1 MKKIVSFVFMALTVL
16 LLASPL
22 VGVAEAARVAVV
34 PIQIDDQKV
43 ERAAD
48 FNGYYWDI
56 MIDKFKYPEYE
67 LMDDEKVSNVIPEEG
82 LQSFA
87 QSVLADICEKTD
99 AEIVVAM
106 KLDKVEENPESFKME
121 PMLECIMKG
130 EFAGYNRLT
139 GKYYYKKMYYKEEIE
154 EMLTLKNDWQQNVF
168 ASNLKRYINR
178 VMEDN
183 KPIKPKKK
191 K

>member
-1 MKKIVSFVFMALTVL
+1 MKKVFSFVFMALTVL

-22 VGVAEAARVAVV
+22 GGVAEAARVAVV

-43 ERAAD
+43 ERSAD

-56 MIDKFKYPEYE
+56 MIEKFKYPEYE
-67 LMDDEKVSNVIPEEG
+67 LMDDDKVAAVIPEEG
-82 LQSFA
+82 LQSFDQA
-87 QSVLADICEKTD
+87 TLAAICEKTD

-106 KLDKVEENPESFKME
+106 KLNKVEENPQSFKME

-154 EMLTLKNDWQQNVF
+154 EILTIKNDWQQNVF

>member
-1 MKKIVSFVFMALTVL
+1 MKKVFSFVFMALTVL
-16 LLASPL
+16 LLSAPL
-22 VGVAEAARVAVV
+22 GGVAEAARVAVV

-43 ERAAD
+43 ERSAD

-67 LMDDEKVSNVIPEEG
+67 LMDDEKVSNIIPEEG
-82 LQSFA
+82 LKSFA
-87 QSVLADICEKTD
+87 QSVLAGICEKTD

-106 KLDKVEENPESFKME
+106 KLDKVEENPLTFRKE
-121 PMLECIMKG
+121 PALECIMKG

-154 EMLTLKNDWQQNVF
+154 EILTLKNDWQQDAF

-183 KPIKPKKK
+183 TKPKKK

>member
-1 MKKIVSFVFMALTVL
+1 MKKVISFVFMALTVL

-22 VGVAEAARVAVV
+22 GGVAEAARVAVV

-43 ERAAD
+43 E
-48 FNGYYWDI
+48 
-56 MIDKFKYPEYE
+56 EYE
-67 LMDDEKVSNVIPEEG
+67 LMDDEKVAAVIPDEG
-82 LQSFA
+82 LQSFDQA
-87 QSVLADICEKTD
+87 TLAAICEKTD

-106 KLDKVEENPESFKME
+106 KLNKVEENSQSFKME

-154 EMLTLKNDWQQNVF
+154 EILTIKNDWQQNVF

-183 KPIKPKKK
+183 TKPKKK

>member
-1 MKKIVSFVFMALTVL
+1 MKKVISFVFMALTVL

-22 VGVAEAARVAVV
+22 GGVAEAARVAVV

-56 MIDKFKYPEYE
+56 MIEKFKYPEYE
-67 LMDDEKVSNVIPEEG
+67 LMDDEKVAAVIPEEG
-82 LQSFA
+82 LQSFDQA
-87 QSVLADICEKTD
+87 TLAAICEKTD

-106 KLDKVEENPESFKME
+106 KLNKVEENPQSFKME

-154 EMLTLKNDWQQNVF
+154 EILTIKNDWQQNVF

-183 KPIKPKKK
+183 TKPKKK

>member
-16 LLASPL
+16 LLSTPL
-22 VGVAEAARVAVV
+22 GGVAEAARVAVV

-56 MIDKFKYPEYE
+56 MIEKFKYPEYE
-67 LMDDEKVSNVIPEEG
+67 KVAAVIPEEG

-87 QSVLADICEKTD
+87 QSVLAGICEKTD

-106 KLDKVEENPESFKME
+106 KLDKVEENPLTFRKE
-121 PMLECIMKG
+121 PALECIMKG

-139 GKYYYKKMYYKEEIE
+139 GKYYYKKIYYKDEIE
-154 EMLTLKNDWQQNVF
+154 EILTIKNDWQQNVF

-183 KPIKPKKK
+183 TKPKKK
-191 K
+191 N

>member
-1 MKKIVSFVFMALTVL
+1 MKKVFSFVFMALTVL

-22 VGVAEAARVAVV
+22 GGVAEAARVAVV

-43 ERAAD
+43 ERSAD

-56 MIDKFKYPEYE
+56 MIEKFKYPEYE
-67 LMDDEKVSNVIPEEG
+67 LMDDEKVATVIPDEG
-82 LQSFA
+82 LQSFDRA
-87 QSVLADICEKTD
+87 TLAAICEKTD

-121 PMLECIMKG
+121 PMVECIMKG

-154 EMLTLKNDWQQNVF
+154 EILTLKNDWQQNVF

>member
-1 MKKIVSFVFMALTVL
+1 MKKIVCFVFMALTVL
-16 LLASPL
+16 FLSAPL
-22 VGVAEAARVAVV
+22 GGMAEAARVAVI
-34 PIQIDDQKV
+34 PIQINDQKV
-43 ERAAD
+43 ERASD

-82 LQSFA
+82 LKSFDKSA
-87 QSVLADICEKTD
+87 LADICEKTD

-106 KLDKVEENPESFKME
+106 KLDKVEENPQSFRLE
-121 PMLECIMKG
+121 PTLECIMKG

-139 GKYYYKKMYYKEEIE
+139 GKYFYKKIYYKEEIE
-154 EMLTLKNDWQQNVF
+154 EVLTLKNDWQQNAF

-183 KPIKPKKK
+183 TKPKKK